1 MIWSYEND
9 GGVAGIQR
17 NNWTDQNPLILGM
30 FSRTHVTVAF
40 ANNFLKETT
49 EEKLSARNVSS
60 STRAEIVNFRA
71 EARLLR
77 AMSYYYL
84 MDLFG
89 KANFITEDDALNS
102 IPNVANRAEL
112 FAYVESEL
120 KAIEPN
126 LLEARSN
133 EHARADKA
141 VASMILAKIYLNAEV
156 YIGEVKYDECVAEL
170 NKIIA
175 GGYSL
180 APDYLLNFMADNN
193 TNAAINEIIFP
204 IVSDGTSVQN
214 YGPTTVM
221 VNGSVGSIEEN
232 GAQIGVGSAGWG
244 GAIRLRKQFVE
255 LFDGGVFTN
264 DTRNTI
270 IKGTSSEPRDINI
283 TDISNKDQGF
293 VLQKFSNASSTGNF
307 GSDQTFVDT
316 DFPLFRLAD
325 VYLMY
330 AEAQLRGAS
339 NATQIDALNYV
350 NLLRT
355 RANNPQTITSADL
368 NLDFILDERAR
379 ELHWEAHRRQDL
391 IRFDRFTGGAYNWA
405 WKGNGSNGISLP
417 EYLDLYPIPASSLST
432 SPNLSQN
439 TGY

>member
-1 MIWSYEND
+1 
-9 GGVAGIQR
+9 
-17 NNWTDQNPLILGM
+17 
-30 FSRTHVTVAF
+30 
-40 ANNFLKETT
+40 
-49 EEKLSARNVSS
+49 
-60 STRAEIVNFRA
+60 
-71 EARLLR
+71 
-77 AMSYYYL
+77 
-84 MDLFG
+84 
-89 KANFITEDDALNS
+89 
-102 IPNVANRAEL
+102 
-112 FAYVESEL
+112 
-120 KAIEPN
+120 
-126 LLEARSN
+126 
-133 EHARADKA
+133 
-141 VASMILAKIYLNAEV
+141 V
-156 YIGEVKYDECVAEL
+156 YIGEAKYDECVAEL

-232 GAQIGVGSAGWG
+232 GAQIGVGAAGWG

-264 DTRNTI
+264 DSRNTI
-270 IKGTSSEPRDINI
+270 IRGTSSEPRDINI
-283 TDISNKDQGF
+283 TDIANKDQGF

-355 RANNPQTITSADL
+355 RANNPQAITSADL

-391 IRFDRFTGGAYNWA
+391 IRFSKFSGGAYNWA

-417 EYLDLYPIPASSLST
+417 EYLDLYPIPAASLST